1 MLTGQWFHGLSH
13 WPISWKKC
21 RWQKSH
27 RPISHCKFLSILLV
41 GCVTKNRLF
50 RKKKKKTCCHDNEK
64 KYFRNN
70 IICGSFYQRYWLFLP
85 SPSTLRHDF
94 PHVISIKKVASL
106 LYPSLSCKVSCLAL
120 TFDSYFSL
128 KKTDMG
134 S

>member
-1 MLTGQWFHGLSH
+1 
-13 WPISWKKC
+13 
-21 RWQKSH
+21 
-27 RPISHCKFLSILLV
+27 
-41 GCVTKNRLF
+41 
-50 RKKKKKTCCHDNEK
+50 
-64 KYFRNN
+64 
-70 IICGSFYQRYWLFLP
+70 LFLP